1 MENGFDP
8 DLCFG
13 ITVVKRIGAGLE
25 NLGNTCFLNSVLQ
38 CLTYTEPL
46 AAYLQS
52 GKHQVTCRKSG
63 FCALCAIQKH
73 VSRALQSSG
82 RSLAPKDLVSNLR
95 CISRTFRNSRQ
106 EDAHE
111 YMVNLLES
119 MHKCCLPNGVPS
131 ESETAYDRS
140 LVHKIFGGRLRSQV
154 KCMQCNH
161 CSNKYD
167 PFLDLSLEIL
177 RADNLYKAF
186 ANFTAKEQLDG
197 GAKQYQCQQCKQK
210 VKALKQLTIH
220 KAPNVLTVHLKRFG
234 SHMSGQKIDKKIQ
247 FGSTL
252 DLKPFV
258 TGPCDGDL
266 KYTLYGVLVHAGW
279 STHSGHYYCFVRTSS
294 GMWYSLDDNRVYQVS
309 EKKVF
314 EQKAYMLFYFKDR
327 KNIPVKKTTE
337 AAHQKEKIVMNGTP
351 NGSSTPAEAQMK
363 TNNGSVN
370 GQKSLATVAQK
381 ETQMKTKFGSG
392 LSNGHKSAAT
402 NSTINVP
409 DAQKEAQMKTGSSN
423 GSSNGQKSF
432 SPVESKET
440 QMNTT
445 SSNGLPNGHNSS
457 ATVKCMQC
465 NHCSNKYDP
474 FLDLS
479 LEILRADNLYKAFAN
494 FTAKEQLDGGAKQY
508 QCQQCK
514 QKVKAL
520 KQLTIHKA
528 PNVLTV
534 HLKRF
539 GSHMS
544 GQKIDKKI
552 QFGSTLD
559 LKPFVTGP
567 CDGDLK
573 YTLYGVLV
581 HAGWSTHSGHYYCF
595 VRTSS
600 GMWYSLDDNRVYQVS
615 EKKVFEQ
622 KAYML
627 FYFKDR
633 KNIPVKKTTEAA
645 HQKEKIVM
653 NGTPN
658 GSSTPAEAQM
668 KTNNGSVNGQ
678 KSLATVAQKETQMKT
693 KFGSGLSNGHKSAAT
708 NSTINVP
715 DAQKEAQMKTGS
727 SNGSSNGQKS
737 FSPVESKET
746 QMNTTS
752 SNGLPNGHNSSATVG
767 TLSKGLTNGALEQT
781 EKKEGL
787 VPKSISETILE
798 SSSNSKNGDIS
809 PQTAT
814 PEDAATKT
822 EKNVKGIGGGKSF
835 VGNSSSDG
843 QKVVAAATTDMV
855 ELLKVNGSS
864 VMKALRGKPHK
875 KVKNHLRCKAI
886 SMKISSKILMGTKT
900 KKKKNKRNKTV
911 KNLGQENSVNEGPS
925 SSAKIEAQEVVKNL
939 VNEGPSS
946 SVKTEAQEVVK
957 NLVNEGLSSSVKTEA
972 QEVKPSVEN
981 RFKERVNENGAVLAT
996 TVSSG
1001 VPNGSQLEPKGPN
1014 HYDGCRGAST
1024 QKDMVHMLIRGN
1036 DRVARWDDKDSTPSQ
1051 ISETTRPLVLG
1062 HIGDEWDEE
1071 YDRGKRKK
1079 VRMSQ
1084 NEFDGKNPFQDIAN
1098 ERLKSQTGKQNL
1110 SKRPVGKNKQFKK
1123 SRFGNAP
1130 YRI

>member
-1 MENGFDP
+1 MATVQNPIQNQETEVHESLEPKSPFRRIEFHLARKPFTGFTKDKGDGTFRIETLNPDQNQAQVQTSGSGQNGGGLSGKKREAAEMENGFDP

-13 ITVVKRIGAGLE
+13 ISVVKRIGAGLE

-258 TGPCDGDL
+258 TGPYEGDL

-294 GMWYSLDDNRVYQVS
+294 GMWYQLDDNRVYQVS

-314 EQKAYMLFYFKDR
+314 EQKAYMLFYFKDK

-351 NGSSTPAEAQMK
+351 NGSSTPAETQTK
-363 TNNGSVN
+363 TNGSVN
-370 GQKSLATVAQK
+370 GQKSLTTVAQK
-381 ETQMKTKFGSG
+381 ETQMKTIFGSG
-392 LSNGHKSAAT
+392 LSNGHKSSAT
-402 NSTINVP
+402 NGTANGPV
-409 DAQKEAQMKTGSSN
+409 AQKEAQMKTGSTN
-423 GSSNGQKSF
+423 ESSNGQKSF
-432 SPVESKET
+432 SPVESKEA

-445 SSNGLPNGHNSS
+445 SSNGLPNGHNS
-457 ATVKCMQC
+457 
-465 NHCSNKYDP
+465 
-474 FLDLS
+474 L
-479 LEILRADNLYKAFAN
+479 
-494 FTAKEQLDGGAKQY
+494 
-508 QCQQCK
+508 
-514 QKVKAL
+514 
-520 KQLTIHKA
+520 
-528 PNVLTV
+528 
-534 HLKRF
+534 
-539 GSHMS
+539 
-544 GQKIDKKI
+544 
-552 QFGSTLD
+552 
-559 LKPFVTGP
+559 
-567 CDGDLK
+567 
-573 YTLYGVLV
+573 
-581 HAGWSTHSGHYYCF
+581 
-595 VRTSS
+595 
-600 GMWYSLDDNRVYQVS
+600 
-615 EKKVFEQ
+615 
-622 KAYML
+622 
-627 FYFKDR
+627 
-633 KNIPVKKTTEAA
+633 
-645 HQKEKIVM
+645 
-653 NGTPN
+653 
-658 GSSTPAEAQM
+658 
-668 KTNNGSVNGQ
+668 
-678 KSLATVAQKETQMKT
+678 
-693 KFGSGLSNGHKSAAT
+693 
-708 NSTINVP
+708 
-715 DAQKEAQMKTGS
+715 
-727 SNGSSNGQKS
+727 
-737 FSPVESKET
+737 
-746 QMNTTS
+746 
-752 SNGLPNGHNSSATVG
+752 ATVG
-767 TLSKGLTNGALEQT
+767 TLSNGLTNGSLEQT
-781 EKKEGL
+781 EKKEGF

-798 SSSNSKNGDIS
+798 SSSNSKNEDIS
-809 PQTAT
+809 PQTANL
-814 PEDAATKT
+814 EDAASKT
-822 EKNVKGIGGGKSF
+822 EKNVKEIGGGESF

-843 QKVVAAATTDMV
+843 QKVVAAATTDIV
-855 ELLKVNGSS
+855 GLLKVDGSS

-875 KVKNHLRCKAI
+875 KVKNHLKCKAI
-886 SMKISSKILMGTKT
+886 SMKVSSKILMGIQT
-900 KKKKNKRNKTV
+900 KKKKHKRNKTV

-925 SSAKIEAQEVVKNL
+925 SSAKIEAQEEVKNL
-939 VNEGPSS
+939 VNGGPSS
-946 SVKTEAQEVVK
+946 SVKSEAQEVVK
-957 NLVNEGLSSSVKTEA
+957 NLVNEGASSSVKNEA
-972 QEVKPSVEN
+972 QEGKPSVEN

-996 TVSSG
+996 TDSGG
-1001 VPNGSQLEPKGPN
+1001 VPNGSQVEPKGPN
-1014 HYDGCRGAST
+1014 HYDGRRGAST
-1024 QKDMVHMLIRGN
+1024 QKDLVHMLTRGN

-1051 ISETTRPLVLG
+1051 ISETTRPLLLG
-1062 HIGDEWDEE
+1062 HVGDEWDEE

-1084 NEFDGKNPFQDIAN
+1084 NEFDGQNPFQDIAN
-1098 ERLKSQTGKQNL
+1098 ERLKLQAGKQNL
-1110 SKRPVGKNKQFKK
+1110 SKRPIGGYQTNVPVKALTF
-1123 SRFGNAP
+1123 SRILG
-1130 YRI
+1130 

>member
-1 MENGFDP
+1 MSLGPF
-8 DLCFG
+8 
-13 ITVVKRIGAGLE
+13 GAGLE

-258 TGPCDGDL
+258 TGPCEGDL

-294 GMWYSLDDNRVYQVS
+294 GMWYQLDDNRVYQVS

-351 NGSSTPAEAQMK
+351 NGSSTPAETQTK
-363 TNNGSVN
+363 TNGSVN
-370 GQKSLATVAQK
+370 GQKSLTTVAQK
-381 ETQMKTKFGSG
+381 ETQIKTIFGSG
-392 LSNGHKSAAT
+392 LSNGHKSSAT
-402 NSTINVP
+402 NGTANGP
-409 DAQKEAQMKTGSSN
+409 DAQKEAQMKTGSTN
-423 GSSNGQKSF
+423 ESSNGQKSF
-432 SPVESKET
+432 ILVESKET
-440 QMNTT
+440 
-445 SSNGLPNGHNSS
+445 
-457 ATVKCMQC
+457 
-465 NHCSNKYDP
+465 
-474 FLDLS
+474 
-479 LEILRADNLYKAFAN
+479 
-494 FTAKEQLDGGAKQY
+494 
-508 QCQQCK
+508 
-514 QKVKAL
+514 
-520 KQLTIHKA
+520 
-528 PNVLTV
+528 
-534 HLKRF
+534 
-539 GSHMS
+539 HM
-544 GQKIDKKI
+544 K
-552 QFGSTLD
+552 
-559 LKPFVTGP
+559 
-567 CDGDLK
+567 
-573 YTLYGVLV
+573 
-581 HAGWSTHSGHYYCF
+581 
-595 VRTSS
+595 
-600 GMWYSLDDNRVYQVS
+600 
-615 EKKVFEQ
+615 
-622 KAYML
+622 
-627 FYFKDR
+627 
-633 KNIPVKKTTEAA
+633 
-645 HQKEKIVM
+645 
-653 NGTPN
+653 
-658 GSSTPAEAQM
+658 
-668 KTNNGSVNGQ
+668 
-678 KSLATVAQKETQMKT
+678 
-693 KFGSGLSNGHKSAAT
+693 
-708 NSTINVP
+708 
-715 DAQKEAQMKTGS
+715 
-727 SNGSSNGQKS
+727 
-737 FSPVESKET
+737 
-746 QMNTTS
+746 TTS

-767 TLSKGLTNGALEQT
+767 TLSNGLTNGALVQT

-787 VPKSISETILE
+787 VPKSIPETILE
-798 SSSNSKNGDIS
+798 SSSNSKNEDIS
-809 PQTAT
+809 PQTSN
-814 PEDAATKT
+814 PEDAASKT
-822 EKNVKGIGGGKSF
+822 EKTVKEISSGESF

-843 QKVVAAATTDMV
+843 QKVVAAATTDTV
-855 ELLKVNGSS
+855 DLLKVDGSG

-875 KVKNHLRCKAI
+875 KVKNHLKCKAI
-886 SMKISSKILMGTKT
+886 SMKVSSKILMGIQT
-900 KKKKNKRNKTV
+900 KKKKHKRNKTV
-911 KNLGQENSVNEGPS
+911 KNLVQENSVNEGPS
-925 SSAKIEAQEVVKNL
+925 SSAKIEAQEEVKNL

-946 SVKTEAQEVVK
+946 SVKSEAQEVVK
-957 NLVNEGLSSSVKTEA
+957 NLVNEGPSSSVKTEA

-996 TVSSG
+996 TDSSG

-1014 HYDGCRGAST
+1014 HYDGRRGAST
-1024 QKDMVHMLIRGN
+1024 QKDLVHMLTRGN

-1062 HIGDEWDEE
+1062 HVGDEWDEE

-1084 NEFDGKNPFQDIAN
+1084 NDFDGQNPFQDIAN
-1098 ERLKSQTGKQNL
+1098 ERLKLQAGKQNL
-1110 SKRPVGKNKQFKK
+1110 SKRPMGKTKQFKK
-1123 SRFGNAP
+1123 SRFGIFLEILSRSVDVA
-1130 YRI
+1130 